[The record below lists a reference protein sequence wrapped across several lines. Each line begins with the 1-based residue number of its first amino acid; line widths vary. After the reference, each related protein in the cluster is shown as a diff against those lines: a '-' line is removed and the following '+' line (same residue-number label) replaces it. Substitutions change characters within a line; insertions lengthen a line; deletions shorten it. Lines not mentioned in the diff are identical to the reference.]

1 MNIRAIPPKLWLT
14 SITNGHMTMDF
25 SYLPT
30 GDSIR
35 QDDKTLFPIAI
46 LADFSGRRHSPES
59 SLSPS
64 RPLRIDCENFGTVFA
79 QFDVTL
85 LSPPIETAGDE
96 PVLRF
101 RQLEDFHPD
110 KLLHQNEYLA
120 RLVELRRRL
129 LNPASADAAVAESRE
144 LLKMPAAAT
153 GPLPSNST
161 ETAEELLTRLLG
173 KPATQPSKVIPG
185 PSAIEHLIKQLVAP
199 SVVPAPNL
207 EQTQMVPL
215 VENALS
221 KRLREVLHCPGFQAL
236 EAAWRGVDFLMRGI
250 GDQTKCY
257 LIDITKSELTAM
269 LAGGELAR
277 TTVFKQLQEIG
288 PAIVLGIYTF
298 GLEDLS
304 LLKELG
310 SLARATQ
317 TALVG
322 GAAPEMAGCTSFG
335 SQPDP
340 DDWVQGKSLDELDA
354 LRRMPEAGHLGLLM
368 PRFLLRQPYGAGSD
382 PIEAFPFEEMPS
394 QSEHEFYL
402 WGNSAFLCA
411 YLLADPFAV
420 EESEMDTHRGGEIDG
435 LPVHT
440 YTEAGETHVK
450 PCAEAW
456 LSDKAA
462 GIILHHGIMPV
473 ASIRGRDAV
482 EVKALRA
489 FSLPSK
495 PLPFRYG

>member
-1 MNIRAIPPKLWLT
+1 
-14 SITNGHMTMDF
+14 MTMDY
-25 SYLPT
+25 SYQPA

-46 LADFSGRRHSPES
+46 LGDFSGRRHPPAS
-59 SLSPS
+59 SLSPD
-64 RPLRIDCENFGTVFA
+64 RPLRIDCENFETVFA

-85 LSPPIETAGDE
+85 PLPPIETADDE

-101 RQLEDFHPD
+101 RRLEDFHPD
-110 KLLHQNEYLA
+110 ELLHQIEYLA
-120 RLVELRRRL
+120 RLVDLRTRL
-129 LNPASADAAVAESRE
+129 LNPASADAAVVESRE
-144 LLKMPAAAT
+144 LLKISAAAT

-173 KPATQPSKVIPG
+173 KPATHPSKVTPAA
-185 PSAIEHLIKQLVAP
+185 SAMENLIKRLVAP
-199 SVVPAPNL
+199 SVVPGPNPQ
-207 EQTQMVPL
+207 QTQIVPL

-236 EAAWRGVDFLMRGI
+236 EAAWRGVDFLVRGT
-250 GDQTKCY
+250 GDQTKYY
-257 LIDITKSELTAM
+257 LIDVTKSDLTAM

-298 GLEDLS
+298 GLQDRS

-310 SLARATQ
+310 SLAQANHTVF
-317 TALVG
+317 VG
-322 GAAPEMAGCTSFG
+322 GASPEMAGCDSFG

-340 DDWVQGKSLDELDA
+340 DDWVQGQSLDELDA

-382 PIEAFPFEEMPS
+382 PIEAFPFEEMLS
-394 QSEHEFYL
+394 QPDHESYL
-402 WGNSAFLCA
+402 WGNSAFLCG
-411 YLLADPFAV
+411 YLLADAFAA
-420 EESEMDTHRGGEIDG
+420 EGCEMDTHRGGEIDG
-435 LPVHT
+435 LPVHA

-456 LSDKAA
+456 LSDRAA
-462 GIILHHGIMPV
+462 GVILNHGIMPV
-473 ASIRGRDAV
+473 ASIRGRGAV

-489 FSLPSK
+489 FSLPPK
-495 PLPFRYG
+495 PLPIRYG